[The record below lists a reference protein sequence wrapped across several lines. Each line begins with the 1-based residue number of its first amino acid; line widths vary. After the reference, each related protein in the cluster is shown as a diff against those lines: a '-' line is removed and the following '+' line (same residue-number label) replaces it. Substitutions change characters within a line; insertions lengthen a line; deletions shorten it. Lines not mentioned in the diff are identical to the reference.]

1 MGIPRLPNESSG
13 TSRVPRH
20 GPHIRTKP
28 RHGHHHTNP
37 RIVPRSRQRQKSISG
52 YVFIL
57 AGSPIS
63 WQAKKQTTVAQSTV
77 EAEYAAKEV
86 TWLQYL
92 LRDLGISKNEPKILH
107 CDNQGAISLAKNPM
121 HHAKTKP
128 VDMQLYLIWD
138 HVDKETI
145 NIEYWPTDD
154 MLDLDKRTHSLT
166 SWTVVGINR
175 KGDLPGYGT
184 NFIWDSAKGW
194 ATHDPQVEVF
204 NYVASASWQLAN
216 ELASDA
222 AIKLTAGKVV
232 YMGILRCNCLFK

>member
-1 MGIPRLPNESSG
+1 MLARPASRNIKQWLDPSCMQCSVRVSISHMRFNNSHNAIQTRRMGIPRLPNESSG

-128 VDMQLYLIWD
+128 VDMQLYLI
-138 HVDKETI
+138 
-145 NIEYWPTDD
+145 
-154 MLDLDKRTHSLT
+154 
-166 SWTVVGINR
+166 
-175 KGDLPGYGT
+175 
-184 NFIWDSAKGW
+184 
-194 ATHDPQVEVF
+194 
-204 NYVASASWQLAN
+204 
-216 ELASDA
+216 
-222 AIKLTAGKVV
+222 
-232 YMGILRCNCLFK
+232 